1 MAQAAVPKIL
11 LDPSVGGQTS
21 VYMSTTERAG
31 PIVRPV
37 DAPGASFP
45 KGQLLLDC
53 LSSQQNG
60 AASRDTIAAFFAVN
74 YPGQLVRPA
83 PHGCPHSKIIIYNY
97 LTDYREADQ
106 NHHWCLAVVQ
116 GSARGCLW

>member
-1 MAQAAVPKIL
+1 MVKADVPKIL
-11 LDPSVGGQTS
+11 LDPSISGQAS
-21 VYMSTTERAG
+21 VYMSTTERVG

-53 LSSQQNG
+53 LSSQTNG
-60 AASRDTIAAFFAVN
+60 TASRDTIAAFFAVN

-83 PHGCPHSKIIIYNY
+83 PYGYPHSKIIIYNY

-106 NHHWCLAVVQ
+106 NHHWCLAGVH
-116 GSARGCLW
+116 GSVRGCL